1 VWGPLVRP
9 PHTEGGSKLKEG
21 KEKDMPD
28 DISKELEAVEG
39 DEETDDY
46 FEKVLETELEL
57 PTDDDP
63 EEDKKEESEEEEAKE
78 PTIEEQLKAAN
89 DKVTTLEKEAKGR
102 LKDTVE
108 SRQQKSSMKAEL
120 TELKSAVS
128 SLLAKRDDALKPD
141 EDPAEETSKKG
152 VEFDE
157 DDKAFVDL
165 EDVHKK
171 IEDEGAK
178 TQEQIDELKDEK
190 VKEQQTA
197 AFNQEKNEIIG
208 EDAPAFEPSFPVLQ
222 EAFKDLN
229 DAVVDL
235 QNRLEIADNDD
246 GTVSQDH
253 ALELLDGSPEL
264 EEFSKKYPGIDPIK
278 IARAFNTKLDFRI
291 SLRDIADINKFGAS
305 DNDDDTKSDEKE
317 ISEKI
322 KKAKDKPGS
331 LAGSSD
337 QAGGTAD
344 LLTRIHDLP
353 TQDIMDFT
361 NDEIKKVE
369 LMLEKE
375 ARGE

>member
-1 VWGPLVRP
+1 MD
-9 PHTEGGSKLKEG
+9 K
-21 KEKDMPD
+21 
-28 DISKELEAVEG
+28 DISKELEAIEG

-57 PTDDDP
+57 PTDDDDDP
-63 EEDKKEESEEEEAKE
+63 ADDGQKKEEEPVAKEDNE

-102 LKDTVE
+102 LNDTVK
-108 SRQQKSSMKAEL
+108 SRQEKSIMKAEL
-120 TELKSAVS
+120 TDLKSAVT
-128 SLLAKRDDALKPD
+128 SLLKKRDDALETD
-141 EDPAEETSKKG
+141 EDPDEETTKKG
-152 VEFDE
+152 VEFDNE
-157 DDKAFVDL
+157 DKAFVDL

-171 IEDEGAK
+171 IADEGAK
-178 TQEQIDELKDEK
+178 TQEQIDELKNQK
-190 VKEQQTA
+190 VKEQQIA
-197 AFNQEKNEIIG
+197 DFNHEKNEIIG
-208 EDAPAFEPSFPVLQ
+208 EDTAAFEPSFPVLQ

-229 DAVVDL
+229 TAVVEL
-235 QNRLEIADNDD
+235 QNRLEIADNED
-246 GTVSQDH
+246 GTVTQDH

-264 EEFSKKYPGIDPIK
+264 KVFSEKYPGIDPIK

-305 DNDDDTKSDEKE
+305 DNDDDTKSGEKE

-322 KKAKDKPGS
+322 KAAKDKPGS
-331 LAGSSD
+331 LANSSD

-344 LLTRIHDLP
+344 LLTRIHELP
-353 TQDIMDFT
+353 TSDIENFT
-361 NDEIKKVE
+361 DAEIKKVE